1 MRNYTTQ
8 PRDSGITHDQFLS
21 LFDDTRHLASPV
33 AACKLGIDDAP
44 VAVATRPRLI
54 NLDTTPSQ
62 IDNSV
67 EIAALLGDIDA
78 IIAELDNDQPEAQIE
93 STPAATVA
101 LAVPDVVEVSEKSV
115 TIDCLMPSIAPAFRG
130 LEPVPAMITNDE
142 GRNILANRREA
153 DIVYLHQQGHRAHVD
168 SSLCGGKFKGML
180 AGDTLDLD
188 LVREFIEHVSSA
200 KERMTDEHIAV
211 NLLFVPE
218 CMQVRLC
225 QLATEAIKRKRA
237 RVTKE
242 APATR
247 AKLENSMRQSGD
259 AKNLKHADLWAQLWV
274 CDELITFTRKK
285 RSTQQV
291 GLLVGAMTG
300 TKPMGHS
307 NARVALKAIDA
318 RLGVKN

>member
-1 MRNYTTQ
+1 MNYTTHS
-8 PRDSGITHDQFLS
+8 RNSGITHDQFLS
-21 LFDDTRHLASPV
+21 LSDDTRHLVSPV
-33 AACKLGIDDAP
+33 ATCKLGIDDAP

-54 NLDTTPSQ
+54 NLDTAPSQ
-62 IDNSV
+62 IDNRA
-67 EIAALLGDIDA
+67 EADALCADIDA
-78 IIAELDNDQPEAQIE
+78 LIAELDDDDEPEE
-93 STPAATVA
+93 KGPAMVE
-101 LAVPDVVEVSEKSV
+101 LAVPAVVEVPATSI
-115 TIDCLMPSIAPAFRG
+115 TTDCLMPDIAPAFRG

-142 GRNILANRREA
+142 GRKILANRREA

-211 NLLFVPE
+211 NILFVPE

-242 APATR
+242 APAIR

-259 AKNLKHADLWAQLWV
+259 AKNLKHVDLWAQLWV
-274 CDELITFTRKK
+274 CDELITFTWKK

-318 RLGVKN
+318 RLGIKN